1 MPAINSDR
9 PPADTS
15 LLAAWFAEGVRAE
28 LVALE
33 KEGGSQSYE
42 VLTGK
47 LIEKR
52 GQTQAIFQFIIAD
65 GTRVPEEATGRLKT
79 ASDEYAV
86 TVIGQQADRIDL
98 CVETTAAIPPGIQ
111 RATLIIDDTALL
123 RKLAQ
128 VLDETAQNPV
138 LVSPLAVTIF
148 HPARSKVGFATL
160 RPTSALI
167 HFDGQPR
174 RIAEQ
179 ACGSPLTYI
188 WGPPGT
194 GKTYTIAHLVAAL
207 IEAGERVLVSSHT
220 HAAVDQALYEA
231 VKPESE
237 EHKKGPL
244 AEHPTVL
251 DGKVL
256 RIGLAKSSITPDK
269 KIPLTVRLDAVV
281 EAKARKLADAV
292 SELTRKAK
300 PLADQR
306 SQCLATISEWDR
318 LAGLSNRLRETQ
330 ADIGEQEAKQKQ
342 TETAITSCK
351 SSLQQRRA
359 ELERAQ
365 RAWFRRAMKTARA
378 LQAIQESERQLQS
391 AENALGSVQLEIA
404 KAQRLVSELEAAL
417 IHQQT
422 VCAECPPRQMAEQKL
437 SQLAL
442 ELDPLEQQIRSLQDE
457 MSQLEQKIIAEARAV
472 FCTLTSLYA
481 GNAGKSLGGQTF
493 DAVIVDEISMALPP
507 LIFLAAGRA
516 TQRVILVGDFLQ
528 LPPIV
533 RGDTPVGDARLGTDT
548 FHLAGVARDGKPNP
562 DYRHILPRLE
572 TQQRMRTEIADVARN
587 LVYLPAGLDLHD
599 GAKRPQGKSPD
610 WLEFLPANPLVIV
623 DTADLHCWSGKQP
636 GNLSR
641 FNFDSATV
649 AVEIASLAAATL
661 QKPPEDSSKPIG
673 IVTPFAAQRRLL
685 TKLIADLELKDWVVA
700 GTVHTFQGGE
710 ADLIIFDSVLDE
722 PYWSAR
728 LCNPRDASDV
738 KRDLNVAVTRA
749 KNKFV
754 FVGSSEWLNKH
765 AKPVSGLGRMW
776 QFLTDRA
783 DLISALELVKLE
795 RFRRVFDQYVHETG
809 WNVPRGQTGYTFEHL
824 DETSFFERF
833 AKDLNAAS
841 DSIFGLAP
849 YFGEYRWPRI
859 QPLIGAA
866 LKRGLKVTLVT
877 PPLAEAENQS
887 YVDKVIKNLRDLGAI
902 VVSAS
907 GVHGKDVIIDEQ
919 IIYTGSMN
927 WSSNRGRSEE
937 VHRIHAPQYAKLC
950 LQLMQAKYIRQAA
963 IHEDGTPRVCPH
975 TDCGWPLQV
984 VNQRQQHGTWD
995 FQAMKV
1001 GCTNPNCE
1009 GYLRNIDERPSFK
1022 NAPVCKLD
1030 GRTRYRRV
1038 RRGKGEVWQCPK
1050 HPKECPT
1057 EKVVP
1062 GDPS

>member
-1 MPAINSDR
+1 MVATDSDR
-9 PPADTS
+9 PPADAS
-15 LLAAWFAEGVRAE
+15 SLAAWFAEGVRAE

-42 VLTGK
+42 VLAGK

-65 GTRVPEEATGRLKT
+65 GTRIPEEATGRLKT

-98 CVETTAAIPPGIQ
+98 CIETTAAIPPGIH

-128 VLDETAQNPV
+128 VLDETAQNLV
-138 LVSPLAVTIF
+138 LVSPLAVTTF

-167 HFDGQPR
+167 DFDGQPR

-237 EHKKGPL
+237 KHKKGPL

-251 DGKVL
+251 EGKVL
-256 RIGLAKSSITPDK
+256 RIGLAKSNITSDK

-318 LAGLSNRLRETQ
+318 LAGLSNRLHETQ
-330 ADIGEQEAKQKQ
+330 ADIGQKEAKQKQ

-351 SSLQQRRA
+351 SLLGQRRA

-365 RAWFRRAMKTARA
+365 RAWFRRAMKTTRA

-391 AENALGSVQLEIA
+391 AEKALGLVQLEIA
-404 KAQRLVSELEAAL
+404 KAQRLVSELEATL

-442 ELDPLEQQIRSLQDE
+442 ELDPLEQQIRSLQNE
-457 MSQLEQKIIAEARAV
+457 MSQLEQRIIAEARAV

-481 GNAGKSLGGQTF
+481 GNAGKSLEGQSF

-516 TQRVILVGDFLQ
+516 TRRVILVGDFLQ

-533 RGDTPVGDARLGTDT
+533 RGNTPVGDARLGKDT
-548 FHLAGVARDGKPNP
+548 FELAGITKDLQEGPNFHLLTKL
-562 DYRHILPRLE
+562 D
-572 TQQRMRTEIADVARN
+572 TQWRMRTEIADVARH
-587 LVYLPAGLDLHD
+587 LVYTKVGGLNDHPTVSERESL
-599 GAKRPQGKSPD
+599 D
-610 WLEFLPANPLVIV
+610 WLEFLPANPLMIV

-636 GNLSR
+636 GTLSR

-649 AVEIASLAAATL
+649 AVEIAALAAAKL
-661 QKPPEDSSKPIG
+661 PKPPPDSAPRIG
-673 IVTPFAAQRRLL
+673 IVTPYTAQRRLL
-685 TKLIADLELKDWVVA
+685 TKLIADLDLKDWVAA

-728 LCNPRDASDV
+728 LCNPRDANDV

-754 FVGSSEWLNKH
+754 LVGSSEWLNTH
-765 AKPVSGLGRMW
+765 ARPVSGLGQMW

-783 DLISALELVKLE
+783 DLISALELVRLE
-795 RFRRVFDQYVHETG
+795 RFQRVFDQYVCETG
-809 WNVPRGQTGYTFEHL
+809 WSVPRGQTGHTFEHL
-824 DETSFFERF
+824 DETPFFERF
-833 AKDLNAAS
+833 TKDLNAAS
-841 DSIFGLAP
+841 DSLFGLAP
-849 YFGEYRWPRI
+849 YFGELRWPRI

-866 LKRGLKVTLVT
+866 LKRGVKVTLVT
-877 PPLAEAENQS
+877 PPLAEAENRS

-919 IIYTGSMN
+919 ILYTGSMN

-950 LQLMQAKYIRQAA
+950 LQLMQAKHIRQAA
-963 IHEDGTPRVCPH
+963 IHEDGSARVCPLV
-975 TDCGWPLQV
+975 DCGWPLQV

-1022 NAPVCKLD
+1022 NAPVCRVD
-1030 GRTRYRRV
+1030 GRTKYRRV

-1050 HPKECPT
+1050 HPRECPT

-1062 GDPS
+1062 GDPL

>member
-1 MPAINSDR
+1 MTAIDSER
-9 PPADTS
+9 PPADAS
-15 LLAAWFAEGVRAE
+15 SLAAWFAEGVRAE
-28 LVALE
+28 LTALE
-33 KEGGSQSYE
+33 KDGSSQSYE
-42 VLTGK
+42 VLAGK

-65 GTRVPEEATGRLKT
+65 GTRIPEEASGKLKT
-79 ASDEYAV
+79 ATDEFMV

-98 CVETTAAIPPGIQ
+98 CVETTAALPPGIH

-138 LVSPLAVTIF
+138 LVSPLAVMTF
-148 HPARSKVGFATL
+148 HPDRSKLGFATL
-160 RPTSALI
+160 CPTSALI
-167 HFDGQPR
+167 NFDGQPR

-194 GKTYTIAHLVAAL
+194 GKTYTIAHLVTAL

-237 EHKKGPL
+237 KRKKGPL
-244 AEHPTVL
+244 AGHPAVI
-251 DGKVL
+251 DGKIL
-256 RIGLAKSSITPDK
+256 RIGVAKTGITTGE
-269 KIPLTVRLDAVV
+269 KIPPDVRLDAVV
-281 EAKARKLADAV
+281 EAKGRKLTDEIL
-292 SELTRKAK
+292 ELTRKTK
-300 PLADQR
+300 PLVDQS
-306 SQCLATISEWDR
+306 SQWRATVAEWER
-318 LAGLSNRLRETQ
+318 LAGLSNRQHELQ
-330 ADIGEQEAKQKQ
+330 ASLAQHEAKRKE
-342 TETAITSCK
+342 TETAITGAK
-351 SSLQQRRA
+351 RVLQQSRA

-365 RAWFRRAMKTARA
+365 RAWFWRATKTAKA
-378 LQAIQESERQLQS
+378 LHGFQESEKQLQS
-391 AENALGSVQLEIA
+391 TEKALGLLQHEIA
-404 KAQRLVSELEAAL
+404 TAQRLVTELVSAL
-417 IHQQT
+417 ERQQA
-422 VCAECPPRQMAEQKL
+422 VCNKCPTREIAEQKL
-437 SQLAL
+437 SKLASEL
-442 ELDPLEQQIRSLQDE
+442 EPLEQRIRALQEE
-457 MSQLEQKIIAEARAV
+457 MSHLEQKIIAEARAV

-481 GNAGKSLGGQTF
+481 GNAGRSLEGQSF

-516 TQRVILVGDFLQ
+516 ARRVILVGDFLQ

-533 RGDTPVGDARLGTDT
+533 RGDTPVGDARLGKDT
-548 FHLAGVARDGKPNP
+548 FDLADVAKNSQKGPNFHVVAKL
-562 DYRHILPRLE
+562 D
-572 TQQRMRTEIADVARN
+572 TQRRMRTEIADVARY
-587 LVYLPAGLDLHD
+587 LVYSKVGGLNDHPTVSERESL
-599 GAKRPQGKSPD
+599 D

-636 GNLSR
+636 GSLSR

-649 AVEIASLAAATL
+649 AVEIAALAAAKL
-661 QKPPEDSSKPIG
+661 PKPLPDVAPPIG
-673 IVTPFAAQRRLL
+673 IVTPYTAQRRLL
-685 TKLIADLELKDWVVA
+685 TKLIADLGLKDWVAA

-728 LCNPRDASDV
+728 LCNPRDASEV
-738 KRDLNVAVTRA
+738 MRDLNVAVTRA
-749 KNKFV
+749 KNKFI
-754 FVGSSEWLNKH
+754 FVGSSEWLNAH
-765 AKPVSGLGRMW
+765 ARPVSGLGQLW

-783 DLISALELVKLE
+783 DLISVLELIKLE
-795 RFRRVFDQYVHETG
+795 RFQRVFDQYVREAG
-809 WNVPRGQTGYTFEHL
+809 WSVPRGQTGYTFEHL
-824 DETSFFERF
+824 DETSFFDRF

-877 PPLAEAENQS
+877 PPLAEVENRS
-887 YVDKVIKNLRDLGAI
+887 YVDKVIKNLRDLGAV

-907 GVHGKDVIIDEQ
+907 GVHGKDVIIDDQ

-937 VHRIHAPQYAKLC
+937 VHRIHAPQYAKQC
-950 LQLMQAKYIRQAA
+950 LQDMQAKHIRQAA

-975 TDCGWPLQV
+975 CGWPIQI

-1009 GYLRNIDERPSFK
+1009 GYLRNIDERPSFR
-1022 NAPVCKLD
+1022 NAPVCKVD
-1030 GRTRYRRV
+1030 GRTKYRRV

-1050 HPKECPT
+1050 HPKNCPT
-1057 EKVVP
+1057 EKIVP
-1062 GDPS
+1062 GDPL